1 MASVNFTFII
11 IYLLKLHFFIFF
23 SIVPSTRISLFLFI
37 TSFILLASFIKS
49 LDVKALDKITE
60 IFPSE
65 AKLYG
70 DSVYTDYLIENKC
83 VELKTQRKKNSKRP
97 DSEKQ
102 SRQKLKMRK
111 HVEVAIS
118 DIKKMF
124 PRTIH
129 SVTLKGFLIKITM
142 YILGLQLFKIINN

>member
-1 MASVNFTFII
+1 M
-11 IYLLKLHFFIFF
+11 
-23 SIVPSTRISLFLFI
+23 
-37 TSFILLASFIKS
+37 
-49 LDVKALDKITE
+49 KALDKITE

-102 SRQKLKMRK
+102 SRQKLK
-111 HVEVAIS
+111 
-118 DIKKMF
+118 
-124 PRTIH
+124 
-129 SVTLKGFLIKITM
+129 ITM
-142 YILGLQLFKIINN
+142 YIFGLQLFKKINN

>member
-1 MASVNFTFII
+1 MA
-11 IYLLKLHFFIFF
+11 
-23 SIVPSTRISLFLFI
+23 
-37 TSFILLASFIKS
+37 
-49 LDVKALDKITE
+49 DVKALNKITE
-60 IFPSE
+60 IFPPE

-70 DSVYTDYLIENKC
+70 DSAYTDYQIEDYLLENKS

-111 HVEVAIS
+111 RVEVAIS

-142 YILGLQLFKIINN
+142 YIFGLQLFKIINN

>member
-60 IFPSE
+60 IFPPE

-70 DSVYTDYLIENKC
+70 DSAYTDYQIEDYLIENKC
-83 VELKTQRKKNSKRP
+83 LELKTQRKKNSKRP

-102 SRQKLKMRK
+102 SRQKLK
-111 HVEVAIS
+111 
-118 DIKKMF
+118 
-124 PRTIH
+124 
-129 SVTLKGFLIKITM
+129 ITM
-142 YILGLQLFKIINN
+142 YIFGLQLFKMINN